1 MSTAWTPS
9 GNFLLPQNIDEN
21 STTQKCELG
30 TIVTAKHAT
39 YGVGEFIYL
48 KGVASTTVG
57 AVVRYDVATVDEFQS
72 ALATTAVTES
82 FPLAVAMSACVA
94 GEFGWYQISGMAIA
108 SKLAAASMVVSS
120 TISVAAGEVDVSVTS
135 NVVQGAMVAVV
146 ASANTSEG
154 VVTVQLLINRPA
166 NCAIA

>member
-1 MSTAWTPS
+1 MAYTIAE
-9 GNFLLPQNIDEN
+9 NMLLAQPIADN
-21 STTQKCELG
+21 STT
-30 TIVTAKHAT
+30 AKHPVGMIVRAKDPT

-48 KGVASTTVG
+48 EGVASTTVG
-57 AVVRYDVATVDEFQS
+57 AVVRYDVSTTDEFQS
-72 ALATTAVTES
+72 ALATTAITES

-94 GEFGWYQISGMAIA
+94 NEYGWYQISGNAIA

-135 NVVQGAMVAVV
+135 NAVQGAMTAVV
-146 ASANTSEG
+146 ASANSSES

-166 NCAIA
+166 NVAIA

>member
-1 MSTAWTPS
+1 MADWTPS
-9 GNFLLPQNIDEN
+9 GNFLLGQNIDET
-21 STTQKCELG
+21 STTKNHELG
-30 TIVTAKHAT
+30 TIVTCKHDT
-39 YGVGEFIYL
+39 YGTGEFIYL

-94 GEFGWYQISGMAIA
+94 ENYGWYQISGMAIA
-108 SKLAAASMVVSS
+108 SKLLAASMVVSS
-120 TISVAAGEVDVSVTS
+120 TILVSGGEVDVSDTS

-146 ASANTSEG
+146 ASANTSG
-154 VVTVQLLINRPA
+154 AVTTVQLCINRPA
-166 NCAIA
+166 NAAIA